1 MPAIFYQIWNY
12 FVTDV
17 NGPFCE
23 TVLCFIRQAQNTTTS
38 HLSFF
43 QSLSFWFF
51 CALLQALYTK
61 LVIYLATYCIVGGGQ
76 Y

>member
-23 TVLCFIRQAQNTTTS
+23 TVLCFIRQAQSTTTS

-43 QSLSFWFF
+43 QPFSFWFF